1 MFSKGQEEVVA
12 HPKEGDHEVLSN
24 KRPISLSPVMSK
36 EQLAYEQFVEFLT
49 TNNMLSSHECP
60 VVPKPINLIQD
71 YLNFGFIFSTFW

>member
-1 MFSKGQEEVVA
+1 MRFLVINAPS
-12 HPKEGDHEVLSN
+12 
-24 KRPISLSPVMSK
+24 SL
-36 EQLAYEQFVEFLT
+36 EQLAYEQFVDFLT